1 MASGRWAGRRP
12 QPALELAEAEEHGQG
27 AGRAEDGVLGGRDE
41 LLDPLVDPERTLV
54 EDDGS
59 SRTGG
64 RQAERGRQ
72 PIGGDRAG
80 RLGPPGGRAVEEHG
94 RAGDAEPPGDLVG
107 HRGRRGEDARSQPD
121 EPALAPADER
131 PERARQLDEPG
142 RFRVQVGDVVDEAAV
157 PSGRPANRGA
167 GHREGD
173 QRLRVDHVGAGRGHG
188 DRGRPRRPRGGAWPG
203 SRARAGTAAAAGR
216 RPRARPTGSARG
228 GPETGRPEHG
238 HAQGAGQRA
247 QPARRSAGR
256 DAPGGARR
264 VRRAWPRTASR
275 RRRTRRP

>member
-1 MASGRWAGRRP
+1 MGRRGPAAGRP
-12 QPALELAEAEEHGQG
+12 SAVA
-27 AGRAEDGVLGGRDE
+27 
-41 LLDPLVDPERTLV
+41 
-54 EDDGS
+54 
-59 SRTGG
+59 SRS
-64 RQAERGRQ
+64 
-72 PIGGDRAG
+72 
-80 RLGPPGGRAVEEHG
+80 EEHG

-107 HRGRRGEDARSQPD
+107 HRGRRGQDARSQPD

-131 PERARQLDEPG
+131 PERSRQLDEPG

-188 DRGRPRRPRGGAWPG
+188 DRGRPGAPAAERGQDLEPAPERRPRPVQT
-203 SRARAGTAAAAGR
+203 AGWADRQRLG
-216 RPRARPTGSARG
+216 G

-247 QPARRSAGR
+247 QPARDLPVETHPAER
-256 DAPGGARR
+256 DAFGERGLVRQPVGGERDHRDRVAVLGERQRR
-264 VRRAWPRTASR
+264 LEQA
-275 RRRTRRP
+275 